1 MNRPQNNWAYANV
14 SDFGKLIKGISY
26 KKEESRKSP
35 ERGYKPI
42 LRSNNINYDLVY
54 VPEDKIDP
62 SQFIKSGDI
71 IFAMSSGSKNLVG
84 KSAQSTK
91 DYDVS
96 FGAFCSLLRISKLLN
111 TEYIGLFFKS
121 NKYRK
126 YISNISKGTNINN
139 LKREHILQ
147 IKIPLPPLNEQTR
160 IVEKIE
166 ELFSELDKATEDLQ
180 KVREQLK
187 VYRQSVLKAAFEGK
201 LTEEWRKNNI
211 QSHAEFLY
219 QEVLKK
225 REEIFR
231 RSNQSKIG
239 KKLKPPKLFYKI
251 KNKKDS
257 PLNNIPKS
265 WKHIK
270 FINLVKYEENSIK
283 RGPFGSAIKKSFF
296 VENGYKVYEQKNAIN
311 NNVFIG
317 KYYIDEKKYR
327 ELEQFSI
334 KSGDFIVSCS
344 GTIGKIAKLPEN
356 APKGIINQALLKLSI
371 DKDLFIDKLFL
382 YLFGAEFFQSKIL
395 KDTRGSAMKNLAS
408 VEDIKNIDV
417 LLPPK
422 EEQEEI
428 LQEMETRLSICNKI
442 EESVESGLKKI
453 EHLRQ
458 SILKRAFEG
467 KLVPQ
472 WTDLPAPQPGKYWV
486 YVVKCNNDSNYIGFT
501 SNLRKR
507 WKQHL
512 NGDGADWTKRYKPKY
527 LMYWEE
533 FDNQEDAVI
542 REKQLK
548 TGYGRKWIK
557 REEEKGR
564 LWRAGETAEELLE
577 QIKIEKEKIKKN
589 AKKKVKA

>member
-1 MNRPQNNWAYANV
+1 MNRLHNNWTYANV
-14 SDFGKLIKGISY
+14 YDFGDLIKGISY
-26 KKEESRKSP
+26 KKEESRKKP
-35 ERGYKPI
+35 EKGYKPI
-42 LRSNNINYDLVY
+42 LRSNNINYNLNFYDLVY
-54 VPEDKIDP
+54 VPEDKIEP

-84 KSAQSTK
+84 KSAQSSK

-96 FGAFCSLLRISKLLN
+96 FGAFCGLLRISKLLN
-111 TEYIGLFFKS
+111 YKYIGLFFKS

-139 LKREHILQ
+139 LKRDHILQ
-147 IKIPLPPLNEQTR
+147 IKVPLPPINEQNR

-166 ELFSELDKATEDLQ
+166 ELFSGLDKATEELL
-180 KVREQLK
+180 KVQEQLK

-201 LTEEWRKNNI
+201 LTEEWRRNNT
-211 QSHAEFLY
+211 QHNAELLY
-219 QEVLKK
+219 QEVSKK
-225 REEIFR
+225 REEMFWR
-231 RSNQSKIG
+231 NNQFKIG
-239 KKLKPPKLFYKI
+239 KKIKPPKLFYKI
-251 KNKKDS
+251 KNKKNS
-257 PLNNIPKS
+257 LLKNVPKR
-265 WKHIK
+265 WIQIK
-270 FINLVKYEENSIK
+270 FINLVKYEESSIK

-327 ELEQFSI
+327 ELEQFSV

-356 APKGIINQALLKLSI
+356 APKGLINQALLKLSI

-382 YLFGAEFFQSKIL
+382 YLFGAAFFQSKIL

-422 EEQEEI
+422 EEQEQI
-428 LQEMETRLSICNKI
+428 LQEIESRLSVCDKI
-442 EESVESGLKKI
+442 KESVESGLKKI

-458 SILKRAFEG
+458 SILKKAFEG

-472 WTDLPAPQPGKYWV
+472 
-486 YVVKCNNDSNYIGFT
+486 N
-501 SNLRKR
+501 
-507 WKQHL
+507 
-512 NGDGADWTKRYKPKY
+512 PK
-527 LMYWEE
+527 
-533 FDNQEDAVI
+533 DHS
-542 REKQLK
+542 
-548 TGYGRKWIK
+548 
-557 REEEKGR
+557 
-564 LWRAGETAEELLE
+564 AEELLE
-577 QIKIEKEKIKKN
+577 QIKIEKEKTKN
-589 AKKKVKA
+589 HSKKKVKT